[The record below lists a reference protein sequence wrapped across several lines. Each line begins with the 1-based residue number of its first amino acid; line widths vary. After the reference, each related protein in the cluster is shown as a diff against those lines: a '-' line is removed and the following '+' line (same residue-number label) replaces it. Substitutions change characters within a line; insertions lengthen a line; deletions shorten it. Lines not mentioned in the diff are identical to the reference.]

1 LTTGLAPPGFA
12 ACKNAMSQDPP
23 RLPEPERPDSPLSP
37 AQTPVPASVP
47 RVSLPPQ
54 LLQQLQQFWRQT
66 QPVLRAASIRSLRFT
81 IQALEFLLK
90 KLDEP
95 STVSSAPVSPVPKPS
110 RQIESNEVPGS
121 AEPTTTS
128 AIPATSDRPQRAEPI
143 RDSKPDFKPE
153 IVEKAKILDRV
164 KAGWQFVL
172 IKVRSLLPVA
182 WNEKLSDIA
191 LTGAITGTLALLLW
205 ITSASPPQNS
215 AKVASNPVSPP
226 AIERPVQL
234 PIQSPTPQNLLPE
247 ITPPPELSAPEPEQP
262 IGSSDNSKS
271 PESPENPKSSN
282 TEQLAP
288 EPSPRPIL
296 NLTPEQALIAAIE
309 DQVTEVT
316 NEYANGL
323 IESIQ
328 ANFRNSRLTIKVGDG
343 WYDLSSTRQD
353 RLATEMLKRSKQLDF
368 SAIELTDREGALLAR
383 SPVVGTEM
391 VILQR

>member
-1 LTTGLAPPGFA
+1 
-12 ACKNAMSQDPP
+12 MSQDPP